1 MWTKVL
7 GLDQGWSNNQVYW
20 IIWKYD
26 NQCFKTRGPDFNRI
40 MVKCNNM
47 FHGTDNTQRMKVI
60 QWVVHLGWNIPNLG
74 GYPEDYT
81 EVYSRYRIIH
91 DYPGGNPVDYIKK
104 VHCNG
109 LLFSE
114 GIFTPGLAPAFLKRV
129 QHPGFVGPGPAPAF
143 LVIKFLHQRD
153 ILFSLVHVHSDIGYK
168 HYKIV
173 RDILFYSMQIYPLLI
188 CTINLI
194 QK

>member
-91 DYPGGNPVDYIKK
+91 DYLVGYTLDYIKY
-104 VHCNG
+104 VHCNQLYAMLRRSHHIYTHIIRSG
-109 LLFSE
+109 
-114 GIFTPGLAPAFLKRV
+114 TPSFAR
-129 QHPGFVGPGPAPAF
+129 
-143 LVIKFLHQRD
+143 
-153 ILFSLVHVHSDIGYK
+153 IL
-168 HYKIV
+168 
-173 RDILFYSMQIYPLLI
+173 
-188 CTINLI
+188 NL
-194 QK
+194 